1 MPYNRQKIIVAVNR
15 VVTIRR
21 KSMMRLI
28 NLKGI
33 RWKVLKPIVF
43 INIIFVV
50 FMMLS
55 YVSQDL
61 NSKKITQIKEVHIE
75 AIKSTYNLQ
84 ANIQKVQ
91 QWITD
96 IALTGDNGGHL
107 VADLYVKK
115 IYNQMDELGDL
126 YSELKDPVDNI
137 RVAFDD
143 YYELGMQMSEAY
155 IKEGRD
161 AGNQI
166 MLKLDKST
174 ENIQNLVNEL
184 INQVDVSINSTVAGI
199 EVRMRQLTLYSF
211 VAIGINLLIFV
222 VVTLS
227 VNKGVVKPIKNIA
240 SHINL
245 LAKGNLSIS
254 PLAVKCTGELKTLQ
268 EAANS
273 LLNQLKSIIT
283 ELKGSSNELTESS
296 VAMNESA
303 ENIYSVINEIAKS
316 VHSISETVSDQARST
331 QEASNVVAT
340 NDAIV
345 NESRTVTDDLL
356 VASKNIQEISLDG
369 AELVNQLYA
378 VTEDSKAA
386 FDYILRN
393 ISLIDES
400 TRRIGDASRIIE
412 DISEQTNLLSLNA
425 SIEAARAGES
435 GLGFAVVAEEIR
447 KLSEGSKNSVT
458 IINQMLRELREN
470 VGKAN
475 EQSNVVKEAVEQQYN
490 GVSITKE
497 KYTLIVEH
505 ITGINQDIHD
515 LGNIQDRMQECC
527 DKVVDNIHDL
537 SATAEENAAT
547 SEETA
552 ASTQEV
558 VATITMISDIS
569 KGVKDQAEVLEGIL
583 SSFTL

>member
-21 KSMMRLI
+21 KSTMRLI

-43 INIIFVV
+43 INVIFAI

-55 YVSQDL
+55 YVSQDI

-107 VADLYVKK
+107 VADLYAKK
-115 IYNQMDELGDL
+115 IYAQMDDLGELYGQ
-126 YSELKDPVDNI
+126 LKEPVANI
-137 RVAFDD
+137 RVAFDE

-161 AGNQI
+161 AGNQV

-184 INQVDVSINSTVAGI
+184 INEVDISINATVADI
-199 EVRMRQLTLYSF
+199 ESSMRQLTLFSF
-211 VAIGINLLIFV
+211 IAIGITLLVFV
-222 VVTLS
+222 GVTLS
-227 VNKGVVKPIKNIA
+227 VNKGVVKPIKKIA

-245 LAKGNLSIS
+245 LAKGKLSIS
-254 PLAVKCTGELKTLQ
+254 PLALKCTGELKTLQ

-273 LLNQLKSIIT
+273 LLTQLKSIIT

-303 ENIYSVINEIAKS
+303 ENIYNVINEIANAI
-316 VHSISETVSDQARST
+316 HSISETVSDQARST
-331 QEASNVVAT
+331 QEASDVVAT

-356 VASKNIQEISLDG
+356 VTSKNIHEISLDG
-369 AELVNQLYA
+369 AKLVNQLYA
-378 VTEDSKAA
+378 VTENSKAA
-386 FDYILRN
+386 FDYIFRN
-393 ISLIDES
+393 ISMIDES
-400 TRRIGDASRIIE
+400 TKRIGEASRIIE

-458 IINQMLRELREN
+458 TINHMLRELREN
-470 VGKAN
+470 VEKAN

-490 GVSITKE
+490 GVSTTKE
-497 KYTLIVEH
+497 KYTLIVDH
-505 ITGINQDIHD
+505 ITGISQDIHD

-569 KGVKDQAEVLEGIL
+569 RGVKNQAEVLEGIL